1 MGEHNVWKI
10 LKKDR
15 YTEEGIKKMEQIY
28 DFLSVMKNTLGDLT
42 IQEFFNML
50 NENNDDSRR
59 LATTIHEAWITSGY
73 VIAENIDEAKE
84 KIGMSFDLTNGKYVL
99 NFDLGESFMNKYYIQ
114 DDKNSDVFIE
124 EFLLEEDEKQ

>member
-1 MGEHNVWKI
+1 METILMGEHNVWKI

-50 NENNDDSRR
+50 NENND
-59 LATTIHEAWITSGY
+59 E
-73 VIAENIDEAKE
+73 
-84 KIGMSFDLTNGKYVL
+84 
-99 NFDLGESFMNKYYIQ
+99 
-114 DDKNSDVFIE
+114 VFFILSTMVRE
-124 EFLLEEDEKQ
+124 

>member
-1 MGEHNVWKI
+1 MNKLYSWDLYDKSKI
-10 LKKDR
+10 
-15 YTEEGIKKMEQIY
+15 
-28 DFLSVMKNTLGDLT
+28 
-42 IQEFFNML
+42 
-50 NENNDDSRR
+50 DSRR
-59 LATTIHEAWITSGY
+59 LATTIHEAWITSRY

-124 EFLLEEDEKQ
+124 EFLLEGNEETR

>member
-1 MGEHNVWKI
+1 MIAKEVKNNMEPILMGEHNVWKI

-50 NENNDDSRR
+50 NENND
-59 LATTIHEAWITSGY
+59 E
-73 VIAENIDEAKE
+73 
-84 KIGMSFDLTNGKYVL
+84 
-99 NFDLGESFMNKYYIQ
+99 
-114 DDKNSDVFIE
+114 VFFILSTMARE
-124 EFLLEEDEKQ
+124 

>member
-1 MGEHNVWKI
+1 METILMGEHNVLKI

-50 NENNDDSRR
+50 NENND
-59 LATTIHEAWITSGY
+59 E
-73 VIAENIDEAKE
+73 
-84 KIGMSFDLTNGKYVL
+84 
-99 NFDLGESFMNKYYIQ
+99 
-114 DDKNSDVFIE
+114 VFFILSTMARE
-124 EFLLEEDEKQ
+124 

>member
-50 NENNDDSRR
+50 NENND
-59 LATTIHEAWITSGY
+59 E
-73 VIAENIDEAKE
+73 
-84 KIGMSFDLTNGKYVL
+84 
-99 NFDLGESFMNKYYIQ
+99 
-114 DDKNSDVFIE
+114 VFFILSTMTRE
-124 EFLLEEDEKQ
+124 

>member
-1 MGEHNVWKI
+1 METILMGEHNVWKI

-50 NENNDDSRR
+50 NENND
-59 LATTIHEAWITSGY
+59 E
-73 VIAENIDEAKE
+73 
-84 KIGMSFDLTNGKYVL
+84 
-99 NFDLGESFMNKYYIQ
+99 
-114 DDKNSDVFIE
+114 VFFILSTMARE
-124 EFLLEEDEKQ
+124 

>member
-1 MGEHNVWKI
+1 METILMGEHNVWKI

-50 NENNDDSRR
+50 NENND
-59 LATTIHEAWITSGY
+59 E
-73 VIAENIDEAKE
+73 
-84 KIGMSFDLTNGKYVL
+84 
-99 NFDLGESFMNKYYIQ
+99 
-114 DDKNSDVFIE
+114 VFFILSSMARE
-124 EFLLEEDEKQ
+124 

>member
-50 NENNDDSRR
+50 NENND
-59 LATTIHEAWITSGY
+59 E
-73 VIAENIDEAKE
+73 
-84 KIGMSFDLTNGKYVL
+84 
-99 NFDLGESFMNKYYIQ
+99 
-114 DDKNSDVFIE
+114 VFFILSTMARE
-124 EFLLEEDEKQ
+124 

>member
-15 YTEEGIKKMEQIY
+15 YTEEGIKKMERIY

-50 NENNDDSRR
+50 NENND
-59 LATTIHEAWITSGY
+59 E
-73 VIAENIDEAKE
+73 
-84 KIGMSFDLTNGKYVL
+84 
-99 NFDLGESFMNKYYIQ
+99 
-114 DDKNSDVFIE
+114 VFFILSTMARE
-124 EFLLEEDEKQ
+124 

>member
-1 MGEHNVWKI
+1 MLKDGDKIGNKCLISKEVKNNMENILMGEHNVWKI

-50 NENNDDSRR
+50 NENND
-59 LATTIHEAWITSGY
+59 E
-73 VIAENIDEAKE
+73 
-84 KIGMSFDLTNGKYVL
+84 
-99 NFDLGESFMNKYYIQ
+99 
-114 DDKNSDVFIE
+114 VFFILSTMARE
-124 EFLLEEDEKQ
+124 

>member
-1 MGEHNVWKI
+1 METILMGEHNVWKI

-50 NENNDDSRR
+50 NENND
-59 LATTIHEAWITSGY
+59 E
-73 VIAENIDEAKE
+73 
-84 KIGMSFDLTNGKYVL
+84 
-99 NFDLGESFMNKYYIQ
+99 
-114 DDKNSDVFIE
+114 VFFILSTMTRE
-124 EFLLEEDEKQ
+124 

>member
-1 MGEHNVWKI
+1 
-10 LKKDR
+10 
-15 YTEEGIKKMEQIY
+15 
-28 DFLSVMKNTLGDLT
+28 MKYFSFYLLWH
-42 IQEFFNML
+42 
-50 NENNDDSRR
+50 ENNKDARYGFCMNKLYSWDLYDKSKIDSRR

-124 EFLLEEDEKQ
+124 EFLLEGNEETR